1 MVAGSASVQRLSNEI
16 VKKLRALLYSVCA
29 ACLNP
34 KTGSQ
39 QHMIYKMW
47 DISLSFHGFNSGT
60 TKSSIGSRPISNAS
74 LFKALFGVWSNFNR
88 FVLSTVLNTI
98 HSNLRCRGSEFI
110 LKRQFFS
117 WTKKK
122 WIWRIQKEW
131 IWTLNNATKQGVRRK
146 LRFLIGIWNK
156 PCIFDDHIHK

>member
-60 TKSSIGSRPISNAS
+60 TKSSLGSRPISNAS

-98 HSNLRCRGSEFI
+98 HSNLRCRGSGFI

-122 WIWRIQKEW
+122 MNLEISERMNLDSEQCDQTRSASQTPISYRHMEQTLHIWW
-131 IWTLNNATKQGVRRK
+131 
-146 LRFLIGIWNK
+146 
-156 PCIFDDHIHK
+156 PYP